1 MNTYTTTAFDRF
13 ERKHGSATFDLLNER
28 IGEVMKEEHP
38 EYDELSPAEKDILW
52 AEYVDRYTGDA
63 VTELIYEYDRPTQF
77 SLKEDNAGGLLLTV
91 TDPEDVLMIFTSD
104 ATAMGEYL
112 NAVAHDCSLEYL
124 QNIAWAH
131 EVDEDDHD
139 TYAAEWA
146 DDRVIADNAGLY
158 LDRANNAGTEAITV
172 SNMLDDALA
181 TLAACDTAEQVR
193 DIVVAHDDL
202 IVPTESRLYTPDQ
215 AYRNHDT
222 AWKVCRIVYDKLQP
236 ENFEELQQL
245 ANLWNDVCAALI
257 GAESISLDAF
267 RTTDADGNELGH
279 FEPCEFADADE
290 ILFCCERVNLSGIKP
305 YDLTSTMAD
314 FIAGD
319 LLAQYDFSGDGDSE
333 TFYFRKK

>member
-1 MNTYTTTAFDRF
+1 MNTYT
-13 ERKHGSATFDLLNER
+13 
-28 IGEVMKEEHP
+28 
-38 EYDELSPAEKDILW
+38 
-52 AEYVDRYTGDA
+52 
-63 VTELIYEYDRPTQF
+63 
-77 SLKEDNAGGLLLTV
+77 LKEDNAGGLLLTV
-91 TDPEDVLMIFTSD
+91 TDTETTLMFFTTD

-112 NAVAHDCSLEYL
+112 NACVNGYSLESL
-124 QNIAWAH
+124 QNSAWAH

-146 DDRVIADNAGLY
+146 DCRVIADNAGLY
-158 LDRANNAGTEAITV
+158 LDRANNAGTEALTV
-172 SNMLDDALA
+172 CNMLDDALA

-202 IVPTESRLYTPDQ
+202 IVPTESRRYTPEQ

-245 ANLWNDVCAALI
+245 ASLWNDVCSALI

-305 YDLTSTMAD
+305 YDLTSTMAN

-319 LLAQYDFSGDGDSE
+319 MLDQYDFSGDGDSE